1 MRYHLYREQ
10 QLNCNIEEVWD
21 FFSSPLNLSRI
32 TPKDMRFTVLSNF
45 KDIPIY
51 EGMEI
56 DYLVSPM
63 LGIPLK
69 WKTKITQVSFQ
80 NSFTDL
86 QAKGPY
92 KYWNHYH
99 EFIKNDNGV
108 LMKDSVDYELPLS
121 FLGKIAHALFVRKR
135 LSGIFDFRYKF
146 LESYF
151 NKRDQ
156 VL

>member
-21 FFSSPLNLSRI
+21 FFSSPLNLSKI
-32 TPKDMRFTVLSNF
+32 TPQDMKFTVVSNLRN
-45 KDIPIY
+45 IPIY

-56 DYLVSPM
+56 DYLVSPV

-69 WKTKITQVSFQ
+69 WKTKITQVNYQ
-80 NSFTDL
+80 KSFTDL

-99 EFIKNDNGV
+99 EFIENDKGV
-108 LMKDSVDYELPLS
+108 LMKDSVDYELPFGL
-121 FLGKIAHALFVRKR
+121 LGKVVHSLFVHKR
-135 LSGIFDFRYKF
+135 LRSIFEFRYNF
-146 LESYF
+146 LEGYF
-151 NKRDQ
+151 NRKKIIQ
-156 VL
+156 

>member
-1 MRYHLYREQ
+1 
-10 QLNCNIEEVWD
+10 
-21 FFSSPLNLSRI
+21 
-32 TPKDMRFTVLSNF
+32 MRFTVLSNL

-108 LMKDSVDYELPLS
+108 LMKDSVDYELPLG